1 MPPPTNSLLRFTYL
15 PISLLHLLSF
25 HRMNSVLLLALERT
39 CLTAPESLE
48 RSSSTWDM
56 YVSQNLTQISSTGI
70 GSLHVNTCTVEPL
83 YCGHHGTTTAC
94 PRCPYFEGFRCISGR
109 CGIACSHS
117 RALSCCMLARKADQR
132 LVLCV

>member
-56 YVSQNLTQISSTGI
+56 YVSQNLTQISSTDNVKEIMLILVLVPHMICVSTCI
-70 GSLHVNTCTVEPL
+70 GVTTVLTTWVCTVEPL
-83 YCGHHGTTTAC
+83 
-94 PRCPYFEGFRCISGR
+94 
-109 CGIACSHS
+109 
-117 RALSCCMLARKADQR
+117 
-132 LVLCV
+132 